1 MGALCGSPF
10 VGAPL
15 WEPLTRGNPSLALRV
30 SDDSSAPPTREEVVV
45 YIMTWVYGI
54 CTLGLS

>member
-1 MGALCGSPF
+1 MGALC
-10 VGAPL
+10 
-15 WEPLTRGNPSLALRV
+15 GNPSLALRV

>member
-1 MGALCGSPF
+1 M
-10 VGAPL
+10 GAPL

-30 SDDSSAPPTREEVVV
+30 SDDSGDPPTREEVVV
-45 YIMTWVYGI
+45 YIMTWVYGS